1 MQTSGKRAL
10 RSRNSI
16 ECTNFNEFHV
26 IEILYVPERGN
37 ENYREN
43 FLLVG
48 ATGMTC
54 FGRILGQS
62 RKVLDLTSQVALMQI
77 AIDGSEGYCSSL
89 EYAMNKVFLHA
100 AKWTVIE
107 GVGALFVVLGVG
119 GISTGTGF
127 LVWMVT
133 RTFPRY
139 SEPDSAQYAI
149 LCLVRKGSE

>member
-1 MQTSGKRAL
+1 MNVS
-10 RSRNSI
+10 
-16 ECTNFNEFHV
+16 NEVF
-26 IEILYVPERGN
+26 
-37 ENYREN
+37 
-43 FLLVG
+43 
-48 ATGMTC
+48 
-54 FGRILGQS
+54 
-62 RKVLDLTSQVALMQI
+62 

-89 EYAMNKVFLHA
+89 EYAMSKVFLHA

-127 LVWMVT
+127 LVWLVT

-139 SEPDSAQYAI
+139 TEPDSAQYAI

>member
-1 MQTSGKRAL
+1 MRT
-10 RSRNSI
+10 I
-16 ECTNFNEFHV
+16 
-26 IEILYVPERGN
+26 
-37 ENYREN
+37 EN

-54 FGRILGQS
+54 FGGIRVMAILFFFKTWAVEES
-62 RKVLDLTSQVALMQI
+62 TSQVALMQI

-89 EYAMNKVFLHA
+89 EYAMSKVFLHA

-127 LVWMVT
+127 LVWLVT

-139 SEPDSAQYAI
+139 TEPDSAQYAI

>member
-1 MQTSGKRAL
+1 MRT
-10 RSRNSI
+10 I
-16 ECTNFNEFHV
+16 
-26 IEILYVPERGN
+26 
-37 ENYREN
+37 EN

-54 FGRILGQS
+54 FGGIRVMAIFFFLRLGQS

-89 EYAMNKVFLHA
+89 EYAMSKVFLHA

-127 LVWMVT
+127 LVWLVT

-139 SEPDSAQYAI
+139 TEPDSAQYAI